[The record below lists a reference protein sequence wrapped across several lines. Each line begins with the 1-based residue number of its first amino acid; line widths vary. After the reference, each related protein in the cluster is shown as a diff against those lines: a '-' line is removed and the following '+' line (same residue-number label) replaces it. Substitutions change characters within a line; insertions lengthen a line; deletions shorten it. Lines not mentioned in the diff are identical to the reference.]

1 MSDEPVF
8 TRRGADFVPLEHTRG
23 PWDPRHQHGGAVAAL
38 VARAAE
44 RTAGDEF
51 CVSRLTVEIMRPVP
65 SSRSP
70 STLAVPR
77 PGRRVLGI
85 TISLSAG
92 DLEVEVVRA
101 HAVAIRRA
109 DLPTG
114 EGHGVAPRA
123 RPGAGVVLPFGFAE
137 DDTPAFHRSGME
149 VRFLDGGADRPGPAR
164 AWFRLQRP
172 VVDGE
177 QPSGVQRPPQPTS
190 ATASRG
196 CCPSEQWI
204 FLNPDLTLHLARPP
218 VGEWI
223 GLDAFTLPNDQG
235 MAMAESRGVRRARPP
250 WAGAV
255 QSLLLQRRRPVTG
268 GPPSGHGEA
277 APPGRRRRRA
287 GHTGRP
293 QRRGAARGHRRRR
306 TRPRPHRG
314 HRRPAHL
321 GRGHRP
327 HPPSLAAVLAA
338 EGIGLRA
345 DADPR
350 PPSRGRRPTTTWR
363 CTSTTATST
372 SRA

>member
-1 MSDEPVF
+1 MSDEPLF
-8 TRRGADFVPLEHTRG
+8 TRRGADFVPSEHTRG

-65 SSRSP
+65 LEP
-70 STLAVPR
+70 LAVDIAVPR

-114 EGHGVAPRA
+114 EGHESHLEPG
-123 RPGAGVVLPFGFAE
+123 PGAGVVLPFGFAE

-172 VVDGE
+172 VVDDE
-177 QPSGVQRPPQPTS
+177 QPSGVQRVAAAADFGNGISWVLPF
-190 ATASRG
+190 
-196 CCPSEQWI
+196 EQWI

-223 GLDAFTLPNDQG
+223 GLDAFTLPSDQG
-235 MAMAESRGVRRARPP
+235 MAMAESAVYDEHGRLGR
-250 WAGAV
+250 AV
-255 QSLLLQRRRPVTG
+255 QSLLLQRRG
-268 GPPSGHGEA
+268 
-277 APPGRRRRRA
+277 
-287 GHTGRP
+287 
-293 QRRGAARGHRRRR
+293 Q
-306 TRPRPHRG
+306 
-314 HRRPAHL
+314 
-321 GRGHRP
+321 
-327 HPPSLAAVLAA
+327 
-338 EGIGLRA
+338 
-345 DADPR
+345 
-350 PPSRGRRPTTTWR
+350 
-363 CTSTTATST
+363 
-372 SRA
+372 